1 MATPPD
7 RMKMRNNPVNGKK
20 KKKRKVIK
28 GIRADQPATPRET
41 TQATPRVAGTPQA
54 LKQTFKSPGYTGKTT
69 QVKRKKALP
78 LSAAAKGVTGR
89 VGKATLRRSGVTAHE
104 RGLVIKPQTYKGAG
118 KPLDKGKS
126 KLRKKKVNQP

>member
-7 RMKMRNNPVNGKK
+7 RTKMRNNPVNGRK

-28 GIRADQPATPRET
+28 GIRMDAPKSEI
-41 TQATPRVAGTPQA
+41 PRVAGTQQA
-54 LKQTFKSPGYTGKTT
+54 LKKTFKSPGYTGKTT

-78 LSAAAKGVTGR
+78 LSAATKGVTGR
-89 VGKATLRRSGVTAHE
+89 LGKATLRRGGVTAHE
-104 RGLVIKPQTYKGAG
+104 RGLVIKPKTYKGKKK

-126 KLRKKKVNQP
+126 RLRKNGRS